1 MSKWMRFILDSGR
14 VGSKRLISPA
24 NFRELIT
31 PQIRAPMTEYPALQ
45 LSRPHFFSYGLGWFI
60 QDYDGQMVWMHT
72 GSIDGMSAI
81 IGLMPDRRVGVY
93 VLENLDHA
101 ELRHALIYAG
111 FDLYG
116 AGPRRDWSAEVRQL
130 FDRMRSSRPV
140 AANVPAN
147 APAKAP
153 PSLPLDRYAGTYVD
167 SAYGVIEV
175 TSANG
180 ALRAQIVNEPAEA
193 LEPTSYDSFRTRP
206 ADPKRAA
213 ALLTFVPDGSGGIS
227 SVRLSGV
234 TFMRQSPSRRP

>member
-1 MSKWMRFILDSGR
+1 
-14 VGSKRLISPA
+14 
-24 NFRELIT
+24 
-31 PQIRAPMTEYPALQ
+31 
-45 LSRPHFFSYGLGWFI
+45 
-60 QDYDGQMVWMHT
+60 
-72 GSIDGMSAI
+72 
-81 IGLMPDRRVGVY
+81 
-93 VLENLDHA
+93 
-101 ELRHALIYAG
+101 
-111 FDLYG
+111 
-116 AGPRRDWSAEVRQL
+116 L

-234 TFMRQSPSRRP
+234 TFMRQLPSRRP